1 MAKSTPPVPPENE
14 GEETE
19 LPLGEALVGFL
30 QQWEEH
36 GLPVVVVIDSEDN
49 EQFIGL
55 LANCA
60 KQLKRIADAGEAIYG
75 LLYRRSGGPPPKD
88 KTPKDES

>member
-1 MAKSTPPVPPENE
+1 MAKTTPPEPPEE
-14 GEETE
+14 DGEETE
-19 LPLGEALVGFL
+19 LPLGEAVIGFF
-30 QQWEEH
+30 QQWEEK

-60 KQLKRIADAGEAIYG
+60 KQLKRIADAGEAIFG
-75 LLYRRSGGPPPKD
+75 VGKQIHDRLYNRPGGKPKD
-88 KTPKDES
+88 S